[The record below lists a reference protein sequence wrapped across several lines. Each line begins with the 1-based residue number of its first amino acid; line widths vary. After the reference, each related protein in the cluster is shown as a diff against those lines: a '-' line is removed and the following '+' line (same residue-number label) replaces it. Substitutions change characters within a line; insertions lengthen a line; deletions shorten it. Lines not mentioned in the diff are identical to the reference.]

1 MLSSEKRCQYLN
13 NQLADV
19 ICQLRY
25 PEILSIN
32 TTIPDQFQ
40 EQIRDE
46 YPLYSSR
53 KEAPVP
59 KIKGGPNGLS
69 IDKPAETINYQ
80 FTSADG
86 HWRVNLTSSFI
97 SLACNKYTCWE
108 DFAAHLDKP
117 LAAFIK
123 LYKPA
128 FFERVGLR
136 YINLF
141 ARKNMGIEHIPYSEL
156 FTPCYLGVLAEDDV
170 RENGVIRSNLN
181 AEFAIGG
188 GCHVKIN
195 AGPAVVKRP
204 NGNES
209 TPCFAFDQDLY
220 MKGNVP
226 VNMSAGALQ
235 TLHGQAFPIFR
246 GAITDRM
253 HELLEPTDILE

>member
-1 MLSSEKRCQYLN
+1 MLSSEKRCKYLN

-19 ICQLRY
+19 ICQLRF

-40 EQIRDE
+40 ELIREE
-46 YPLYSSR
+46 YPIYSAR
-53 KEAPVP
+53 KEAPAP
-59 KIKGGPNGLS
+59 RIKGGPNGLA
-69 IDKPAETINYQ
+69 IEKQPETTNYQ

-86 HWRVNLTSSFI
+86 IWRVNLTSTFI
-97 SLACNKYTCWE
+97 SLACTKYTCWE
-108 DFAAHLDKP
+108 DFAIHLDKP

-141 ARKNMGIEHIPYSEL
+141 AKKKMDIEHIPYNEL
-156 FTPCYLGVLAEDDV
+156 FQPCYLGVLAEDDV
-170 RENGVIRSNLN
+170 RESTVTRSNLN
-181 AEFAIGG
+181 AEFTIGG
-188 GCHVKIN
+188 GCQAKIN
-195 AGPAVVKRP
+195 AGPAVMKK
-204 NGNES
+204 NNSNES
-209 TPCFAFDQDLY
+209 IQCFAFDQDLY
-220 MKGNVP
+220 MKGNIP

-246 GAITDRM
+246 GAITDKM
-253 HELLEPTDILE
+253 HELLEPTDL